1 MITSNIPPLCNDKQ
15 VFAQDGDEIDALQ
28 STGFFVSVTVIISIP
43 PDLHPPTVRPFEGS
57 QPLRDN
63 DEIFLARFHIL
74 FIVYFPSAPF
84 SMLESLSYAMWV
96 PCIIKVSSVVSVKL

>member
-1 MITSNIPPLCNDKQ
+1 MNHDIDTSSLLPPPSNLLFEGTEPLSD
-15 VFAQDGDEIDALQ
+15 DDEIL
-28 STGFFVSVTVIISIP
+28 V
-43 PDLHPPTVRPFEGS
+43 
-57 QPLRDN
+57 
-63 DEIFLARFHIL
+63 RFHIL